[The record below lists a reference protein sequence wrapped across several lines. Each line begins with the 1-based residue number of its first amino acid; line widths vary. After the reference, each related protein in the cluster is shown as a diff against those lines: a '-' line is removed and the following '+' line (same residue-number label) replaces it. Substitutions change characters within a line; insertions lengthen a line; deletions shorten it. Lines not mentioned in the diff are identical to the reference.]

1 MALLLL
7 LSLCLAAA
15 SPLPPGDDVRA
26 DAQSPRRKAQ
36 AGTTRQRRTGVA
48 PLNVFLSVKDLFDT
62 RRGAVESVVFQTLPT
77 FSSPSKTGDG
87 DPNASRVYTYN
98 GFFESLR
105 TMAADGILG
114 DSYHVESNP
123 YGPGYANLGDDSH
136 VDDEDNMSFYVGQDD
151 PGHPN
156 SRAYAVVNIAAFLS
170 QAMAEAIQFDACE
183 EFNGLPSGF
192 VSNSV
197 LKKTKD
203 SDWYTSDLGVNG
215 LLSELGAVEGRRF
228 PSSAACGQLGRNYQ
242 IESCPVLGDDGT
254 PTYDDGAMVDSAC
267 PIDKTVQVKAMPH
280 PRYNSKEREKG
291 EIVRGEHPPPPLESH
306 PKAFEGDY
314 GVSSRLYCG
323 LEVEDAFRTSALKMP
338 RSHSTRLGKPF
349 EVFSPTF
356 VSLLNFLPIRL
367 LVSVCPH
374 KMTIHATKNLGSNTE
389 RVCSWIARQIQGY
402 WDGYSKEFV
411 RTVAHPS
418 TTGRI
423 DMEGCAHWGRGMLM
437 TRTTCGIGRLNFL
450 MGRRAYQEGRPSR
463 YPDVGESPSPACF
476 SSLVGETR

>member
-1 MALLLL
+1 MAEPAAASMQHQAPASALDRASAAAQHHSSSGQRNAKSEVKTTNSTDDTTGPHPDDQANRVERKRDARDVMGALLLL
-7 LSLCLAAA
+7 LFLYLAAA
-15 SPLPPGDDVRA
+15 SPLPPGDEGDRA
-26 DAQSPRRKAQ
+26 DVQSRRRKAQ
-36 AGTTRQRRTGVA
+36 AGATRQRRAATSGGVA
-48 PLNVFLSVKDLFDT
+48 PLNVFLSVKDLFDA
-62 RRGAVESVVFQTLPT
+62 RRRAVEWVVFQTLPT

-114 DSYHVESNP
+114 DSYHAESNP
-123 YGPGYANLGDDSH
+123 YVPGYTKSGDDSH
-136 VDDEDNMSFYVGQDD
+136 VTDEDNMSFYVGQDD

-156 SRAYAVVNIAAFLS
+156 SKAYAVVNVAAFLS
-170 QAMAEAIQFDACE
+170 QAMAEAVQFDACE

-192 VSNSV
+192 TKDSV
-197 LKKTKD
+197 LKKTED
-203 SDWYTSDLGVNG
+203 SDWYTSDLGVYG

-267 PIDKTVQVKAMPH
+267 PIDATVEVMAMPH

-291 EIVRGEHPPPPLESH
+291 EIVRGEHPPPPLECR
-306 PKAFEGDY
+306 PKVFEGDY
-314 GVSSRLYCG
+314 G
-323 LEVEDAFRTSALKMP
+323 
-338 RSHSTRLGKPF
+338 
-349 EVFSPTF
+349 
-356 VSLLNFLPIRL
+356 
-367 LVSVCPH
+367 
-374 KMTIHATKNLGSNTE
+374 
-389 RVCSWIARQIQGY
+389 GY

-411 RTVAHPS
+411 RNVAHPS

-423 DMEGCAHWGRGMLM
+423 DTEGCAYWGRGMLM

-450 MGRRAYQEGRPSR
+450 MGRRAYEEGRPSR
-463 YPDVGESPSPACF
+463 YPDV
-476 SSLVGETR
+476 